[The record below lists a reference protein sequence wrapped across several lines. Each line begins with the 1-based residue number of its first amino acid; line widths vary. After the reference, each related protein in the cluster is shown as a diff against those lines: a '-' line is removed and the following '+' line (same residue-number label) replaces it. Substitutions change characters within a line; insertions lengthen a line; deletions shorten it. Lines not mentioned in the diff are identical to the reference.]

1 MNGIVRSK
9 GKRANRRSSG
19 LEGLMRAKYA
29 SGETGRR
36 AYDPDEVRE
45 DAPVSYEFEG
55 LNEALRGRG

>member
-1 MNGIVRSK
+1 
-9 GKRANRRSSG
+9 
-19 LEGLMRAKYA
+19 MRAKYA